1 MGGEAAVSPRSA
13 VLASPQAAARPRE
26 RLWPVAFSAATSFT
40 LVALVYLGGPEL
52 IADLRGSWP
61 ELLFWCALV
70 SILNLLP
77 VTVGELRLSLDMPVL
92 IAVALLH
99 PPPVAALV
107 ALLGSLDP
115 RELRAE
121 IALSRALFNRS
132 QVAICVYL
140 ASMIFHALSPSV
152 GVWQTAVPATVLGF
166 VASYVVNI
174 LLVGTYAALRLGGRK
189 TFASLVT
196 TALSPR
202 FSVPYLGYAVL
213 GLVVARLYAEVG
225 AWSVV
230 TFLVPIL
237 VARALFIRTE
247 SLRTLARTLQD
258 RERLLEGLFDRIVD
272 ERRDE
277 RERIAA
283 DLHDEALQS
292 LTGVSMLARAAAGDA
307 RLGRPAAPG
316 DLESLRRASDET
328 VAKLRDVINHLQQSP
343 LGRAGLVPTV
353 RNLCRDLRL
362 EWQVP
367 IVVRVPT
374 TVDVAPGLQVVAY
387 QVLREALLNALKH
400 AEAQR
405 IEVRVERLP
414 GQMRVVVVDDGRG
427 MDRAS
432 PEPGRHFGLGLMRE
446 RIRRAGGSLRIEG
459 NEGGGTRV
467 IAAFP
472 LGDADEDEGRGEA
485 RLLP

>member
-1 MGGEAAVSPRSA
+1 MSPRSA
-13 VLASPQAAARPRE
+13 VLASPHAAVRSRE
-26 RLWPVAFSAATSFT
+26 RFWPVTFSAVTT
-40 LVALVYLGGPEL
+40 LALLALLYLAGSEV
-52 IADLRGSWP
+52 IAVLRADWP

-99 PPPVAALV
+99 PPPIAALV

-115 RELRAE
+115 RELRGE
-121 IALSRALFNRS
+121 IALSRAVFNRA

-140 ASMIFHALSPSV
+140 ASVIFHAMSPSV
-152 GVWQTAVPATVLGF
+152 DVWQTAVPATVLGF

-174 LLVGTYAALRLGGRK
+174 LLVGSYAALRLGGRQ
-189 TFASLVT
+189 TFRSLVT

-247 SLRTLARTLQD
+247 SLRGLARTLQD

-292 LTGVSMLARAAAGDA
+292 LTGVSMLARVAAADA
-307 RLGRPAAPG
+307 RQGRPAVHG

-328 VAKLRDVINHLQQSP
+328 VSKLRDVINHLQQSP
-343 LGRAGLVPTV
+343 LGRAGLGPTV
-353 RNLCRDLRL
+353 RNLCRDLQL

-367 IVVRVPT
+367 IDVRVP
-374 TVDVAPGLQVVAY
+374 DLLSIGPELQVVAY
-387 QVLREALLNALKH
+387 QVQREAVLNALKH
-400 AEAQR
+400 AEAER
-405 IEVRVERLP
+405 VAVEVERLP
-414 GQMRVVVVDDGRG
+414 GELSVVVADDGRG
-427 MDRAS
+427 MQKAS

-446 RIRRAGGSLRIEG
+446 RIRRAGGSLRIES
-459 NEGGGTRV
+459 NEGAGTRV
-467 IAAFP
+467 VATFP
-472 LGDADEDEGRGEA
+472 VDGDDGDAGRG
-485 RLLP
+485 